1 MALLTSIV
9 AGQNLKGEERSGKAL
24 VRERAMFEGDGK
36 WHLGLTLA
44 ISIGLHVVL
53 AFCLSRVIITSL
65 TVSDLTFQEFTE
77 PPPRVIPRP
86 RHAPRE
92 AQNLADIT
100 EIKDLRVPQR
110 SLPPPEPIKT
120 EPPQRS
126 RVAGA
131 SFAGLT
137 DAAAL
142 GGEKIDVPV
151 VPGSLLAHGGS
162 GLGQW
167 TPKDLSAISGSG
179 ADYSTPQSYL
189 EMVRLKIERHK
200 KYPEEARTRRM
211 EGRVTVRFVITPEGD
226 IRDTAVV
233 KSSRQKALDEAAL
246 LAVQNASPFP
256 RPPARHFKGSVPLT
270 VTVVFELM

>member
-1 MALLTSIV
+1 
-9 AGQNLKGEERSGKAL
+9 
-24 VRERAMFEGDGK
+24 MFEGDGK
-36 WHLGLTLA
+36 WQLGLTLA
-44 ISIGLHVVL
+44 ISIALHVVL
-53 AFCLSRVIITSL
+53 VFCLSAVTIPSL
-65 TVSDLTFQEFTE
+65 IVTDLTFQESSE
-77 PPPRVIPRP
+77 PPPRSIPRP

-92 AQNLADIT
+92 IQNLADIT

-137 DAAAL
+137 DAAEM

-151 VPGSLLAHGGS
+151 VPGSALAHGGA

-167 TPKDLSAISGSG
+167 TPRDLSAISGAG
-179 ADYSTPQSYL
+179 ADYTTAQSYL

-200 KYPEEARTRRM
+200 KYPEDARTGRM
-211 EGRVTVRFVITPEGD
+211 EGRVTVKFVITPEGD

-256 RPPARHFKGSVPLT
+256 RPPARFFKGPVPLT